1 MDEAHLFGVRDA
13 HGFRPLVLG
22 KTEGGWVLA
31 SETAALDLVD
41 AHYVRD
47 VEPGEMVAID
57 AGGVRSIRF
66 AEATPKLC
74 LFEFVYIARPDTQLY
89 GHSVHGARQRMGE
102 ALARQAPA
110 IADMVMPVPESG
122 VPAAQGFA
130 RAAGIPYGDGF
141 VKNRYVGR
149 TFIQPSQKKRGTDVR
164 LKLNPL
170 RDNIKGKRL
179 VVVDDS
185 IVRGTTTRQIIAL
198 LREAGATEVHFRVSS
213 PPYRWPCFYG
223 LDTGKRS
230 DLLAA
235 DMEVGEI
242 ALYLGV
248 DSLAYL
254 DLDHLVEATGSPR
267 ESFCTACFTGEYPVP
282 VPEYDTKHVLELE
295 SRTIHVQGTDRV
307 RLRRARVSPS
317 DRKLTY
323 SDAGVD
329 IAGGREGRRADQGAR
344 PLHVPA
350 RGRRRRRWFRRAVRG
365 RLEALPRSV
374 ARLVDRR
381 RRHEVARRPARE
393 PAQHDRDRLRR
404 DVGRRHRRAGRR
416 AAVLPRLHLDRQ
428 ARPRRDRRDG
438 RGCRRGLPARAVR
451 AARRRDVG
459 APGRDGAGRVRS
471 RRLRGGCRRT
481 VRGAAPRR
489 AHRRPHH
496 RFRQPRAALQRLLAR
511 PGRAARAGRR

>member
-1 MDEAHLFGVRDA
+1 VTLDAELSGPKDACGVFGVYAPGQPVAHLSYLGLYALQHRGQESAGIAVSDGETITVVKDMGLVTQVFDERRLAPLEGHLTIGHVRYSTTGSSTWRNAQPVYRSVADAGFALGHNGNLTNTEELSNDLGMLPGVLTSDSELIGELLVHEYGDELRSDGRDLEHALEKVLPRLAGAFSLVLMDEAHLFGVRDA

-66 AEATPKLC
+66 AEPTPKLC

-89 GHSVHGARQRMGE
+89 GHSVHAARQRMGE

-110 IADMVMPVPESG
+110 NADMVMPVPESG

-149 TFIQPSQKKRGTDVR
+149 TFIQPNQKQRGTDVR

-235 DMEVGEI
+235 DMEIGEI

-254 DLDHLVEATGSPR
+254 DLDHLVAATDSPR
-267 ESFCTACFTGEYPVP
+267 ESFCTACFTGDYPVA
-282 VPEYDTKHVLELE
+282 VPEYDTKHVLEVE
-295 SRTIHVQGTDRV
+295 SRTIYVPGTISDTAE
-307 RLRRARVSPS
+307 RA
-317 DRKLTY
+317 
-323 SDAGVD
+323 
-329 IAGGREGRRADQGAR
+329 
-344 PLHVPA
+344 
-350 RGRRRRRWFRRAVRG
+350 
-365 RLEALPRSV
+365 
-374 ARLVDRR
+374 
-381 RRHEVARRPARE
+381 
-393 PAQHDRDRLRR
+393 
-404 DVGRRHRRAGRR
+404 
-416 AAVLPRLHLDRQ
+416 
-428 ARPRRDRRDG
+428 
-438 RGCRRGLPARAVR
+438 
-451 AARRRDVG
+451 
-459 APGRDGAGRVRS
+459 
-471 RRLRGGCRRT
+471 
-481 VRGAAPRR
+481 
-489 AHRRPHH
+489 
-496 RFRQPRAALQRLLAR
+496 
-511 PGRAARAGRR
+511 